1 MAIKDLSFKRKAL
14 ANKSYTILLAIFMAL
29 MLVGNCVAMP
39 YAVSD
44 ELNATN
50 TGIASSAGDPKN
62 PKLAFSAY
70 YQPLNISVNLTVSPY
85 PLPLNFSNI
94 TNIENIS
101 ANFELNER
109 ERELLGNN
117 GFVIID
123 HGQEDDIVAPYK
135 DMKER
140 GRPIFVTSGYLTSS
154 LPYPIR
160 RDTKRRR
167 GARFL

>member
-1 MAIKDLSFKRKAL
+1 MAMKNLSFKKKAL
-14 ANKSYTILLAIFMAL
+14 PKKCHTTILVILMVL
-29 MLVGNCVAMP
+29 MLVGYCTVMSSAE
-39 YAVSD
+39 SD
-44 ELNATN
+44 EINATN
-50 TGIASSAGDPKN
+50 PDNAPSTEDPKN

-94 TNIENIS
+94 TNIGNIT

-109 ERELLGNN
+109 ERELLGKN

-123 HGQEDDIVAPYK
+123 YGQEDDIVAPYK

-140 GRPIFVTSGYLTSS
+140 GIPIFVTSGYLTSS

-160 RDTKRRR
+160 RDTQRRR
-167 GARFL
+167 GARIL